1 MIFRTTIFI
10 ALALALMS
18 LFLFSSCESHEQTAD
33 DAFEL
38 VKQEKKA
45 GTYDTISIVNDT
57 ISSVSKPQVVKETPV
72 ISKVVIVQKK
82 AENLDEWTVFKLEV
96 EKKILNNESKIKVV
110 KSNSSSNSK
119 LLKKLITLEKEN
131 NDLRRQMNEYAEE
144 MKIKMETFKAN
155 LNQNVSNIDLE
166 IKDLV
171 IAK

>member
-10 ALALALMS
+10 VLALALMS

-38 VKQEKKA
+38 VKQEKKD
-45 GTYDTISIVNDT
+45 GTYDSTVIVTDTLSTIST
-57 ISSVSKPQVVKETPV
+57 PQVVKEQPV
-72 ISKVVIVQKK
+72 TSRNILIQKK
-82 AENLDEWTVFKLEV
+82 TENIDEWMLFKTEI
-96 EKKILNNESKIKVV
+96 EKKIIVNEKKITAV
-110 KSNSSSNSK
+110 KSTSTTNSK
-119 LLKKLITLEKEN
+119 LLKKLTILEKEN
-131 NDLRRQMNEYAEE
+131 NDLRRQMNEYTEE